1 MAKERTKRTD
11 KRQRRKN
18 PDRERPNRRAADYI
32 IRHAKRTDDVKTEPI
47 HKTLISE
54 TVEQAIAD
62 MVQTGSNVI
71 EEQIRA
77 GQAAAER
84 LRLGI
89 ANSRQLNSDI
99 NVLMENLLATTRDV
113 GNTWLEV
120 ISIVVRAIGAQPP
133 SGGGGPSHT
142 PHGSGPVTQKG
153 KSGNAVTVST
163 FTPGDDD
170 IVGVPPQIVVKG
182 AKVTSVSLNL
192 HPATAAFAPLALELF
207 AKDRSYSLSSVKF
220 SQSSDNPP
228 RSVLTVTVP
237 DNQPAGIYAGAVVDS
252 TTNQA
257 GGTLSVTVGS

>member
-1 MAKERTKRTD
+1 MAKERTNRTD

-18 PDRERPNRRAADYI
+18 PDRERPNRRVTDHI
-32 IRHAKRTDDVKTEPI
+32 IRHARKTDDVKTEPI
-47 HKTLISE
+47 HKTQISE

-71 EEQIRA
+71 EEQIRT

-113 GNTWLEV
+113 GNTWLEL
-120 ISIVVRAIGAQPP
+120 IAIAVRAIGAQPP
-133 SGGGGPSHT
+133 SGGGGPSHS
-142 PHGSGPVTQKG
+142 PRGSGTVTKKG
-153 KSGNAVTVST
+153 TSGNAVTIST
-163 FTPGDDD
+163 FTPGDVD
-170 IVGVPPQIVVKG
+170 IVGVPPQIVVDG

-207 AKDRSYSLSSVKF
+207 AKDRRYSLSSVKF
-220 SQSSDNPP
+220 SQRPDNPP
-228 RSVLTVTVP
+228 RSILTVSVP
-237 DNQPAGIYAGAVVDS
+237 NNQPAGIYAGIVVDS
-252 TTNQA
+252 TTNEA
-257 GGTLSVTVGS
+257 GGTLSVTVGG